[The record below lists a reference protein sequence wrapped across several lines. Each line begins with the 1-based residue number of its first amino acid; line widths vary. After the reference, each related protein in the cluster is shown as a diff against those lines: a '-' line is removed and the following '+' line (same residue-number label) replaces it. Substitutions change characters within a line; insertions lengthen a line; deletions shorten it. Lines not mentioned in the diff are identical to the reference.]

1 MTRRKRHKL
10 IPNSVEKGIGSH
22 EQRTYFQ
29 LHHGRK
35 GRFQVLLGC
44 GIDNLNPLTE
54 FLRGCLQFRRLASGD
69 RRVDSP
75 VRRLRRPSAPHPAA
89 DRAFW
94 TPAR

>member
-1 MTRRKRHKL
+1 MTRRKRHNL
-10 IPNSVEKGIGSH
+10 IPNSVEKGVGSH

-54 FLRGCLQFRRLASGD
+54 FLRSCLQFRRLASGD
-69 RRVDSP
+69 RTSLIQQCGDYVG
-75 VRRLRRPSAPHPAA
+75 LRHHIP
-89 DRAFW
+89 
-94 TPAR
+94 